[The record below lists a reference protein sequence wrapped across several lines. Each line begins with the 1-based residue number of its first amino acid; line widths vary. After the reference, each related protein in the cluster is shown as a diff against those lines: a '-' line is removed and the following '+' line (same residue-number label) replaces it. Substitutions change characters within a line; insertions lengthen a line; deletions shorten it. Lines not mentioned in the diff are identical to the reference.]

1 MPSLKYMFDVIE
13 RLDGAGLTI
22 ENPEIVKEELLVM
35 GFTDDEEEND
45 GEYEDE

>member
-1 MPSLKYMFDVIE
+1 MPSLSYMFEVIE
-13 RLDGAGLTI
+13 RLEGAGLTI
-22 ENPEIVKEELLVM
+22 ENPDLIKEELSVM